1 MRHPFPALTAQSRR
15 LITLWRKE
23 ASPPP
28 LLERAT
34 SEMLADEPS
43 ATTDGA
49 ARYAKTTAIPSHAE
63 KPFVFG
69 HETAFWH
76 ALEAIQPLRFY

>member
-1 MRHPFPALTAQSRR
+1 M
-15 LITLWRKE
+15 
-23 ASPPP
+23 
-28 LLERAT
+28 LERTT
-34 SEMLADEPS
+34 SETPADEPS

-76 ALEAIQPLRFY
+76 TLEAIQP